1 MAVSTS
7 LSIRVDADLKKDS
20 EQVLAQ
26 LGVSTSTVV
35 SMLLKTIVRNQ
46 SIPPEL
52 FTLNGKQM
60 RNQAYMAKLQR
71 SYDEYQAGLA
81 MAHDIVEAENA

>member
-1 MAVSTS
+1 MAASAS
-7 LSIRVDADLKKDS
+7 LSIRVDANLKKDS
-20 EQVLAQ
+20 ERVLSQ

-52 FTLNGKQM
+52 FTLYAKQAG
-60 RNQAYMAKLQR
+60 NQAYIAKLQR
-71 SYDEYQAGLA
+71 SYAEYQAGLA
-81 MAHDIVEAENA
+81 TPNELLEADDA